1 LPQALKYAQ
10 DQQGFQPH
18 LYLIYDCAYG
28 VIFFGT
34 PYRGTSI
41 ASFGQLAARI
51 AELSVNPSE
60 NHLLKALEQGSPELE
75 RIADSFSRMLSKT
88 SKGMSVYSFQ
98 ELLPVLSAGFVG
110 KVGCHISTQ
119 LLSC

>member
-1 LPQALKYAQ
+1 LKYAQ

-18 LYLIYDCAYG
+18 LYSIYDCAYG

-34 PYRGTSI
+34 PHRGTSI

-75 RIADSFSRMLSKT
+75 RIADSFSRMLPKT

-98 ELLPVLSAGFVG
+98 ESLPVSSAGFVG
-110 KVGCHISTQ
+110 KVGCHTSTQ